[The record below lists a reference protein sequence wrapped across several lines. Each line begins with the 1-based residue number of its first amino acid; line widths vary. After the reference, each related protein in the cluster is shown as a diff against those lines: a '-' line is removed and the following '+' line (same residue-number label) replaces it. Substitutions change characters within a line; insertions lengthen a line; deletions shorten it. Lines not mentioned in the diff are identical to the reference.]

1 MRRIFALMLASLAWA
16 APGHAQTCA
25 PARFSNHRW
34 VESNAAL
41 YGADSEGLFKLDLHA
56 NGIQRVGTRGAL
68 ALNSLRLS
76 PAKRL
81 LHYRTA
87 DGMEFLFDTTA
98 AREHRL
104 DIRSAGKADV
114 QLSPGETR
122 AAWLEHEGTE
132 HRLAVFDLENGA
144 LRRLSL
150 PNSPDPKSVFFD
162 LTWSGDGTALTYAWR
177 DADRQEFFRADLST
191 GVVKSIPPSRE
202 FGADEFA
209 EGAYLLG
216 KSVESGTSSN
226 NPSTDS
232 IALERGSL
240 RRIGGKIVLS
250 TPNRRDRVI
259 VTPDASCGEI
269 RLLAAF
275 GGRYVL
281 YSIGSVFWIYGTA
294 ENRRAIL
301 YSGEARL
308 VY

>member
-1 MRRIFALMLASLAWA
+1 MRPIFALTLLSIAWA
-16 APGHAQTCA
+16 AEASAQTCA
-25 PARFSNHRW
+25 PARFSDHRW
-34 VESNAAL
+34 VESNTGL
-41 YGADSEGLFKLDLHA
+41 YGVDSEGLLKLRLDA
-56 NGIQRVGTRGAL
+56 NGLQRIFARGAML
-68 ALNSLRLS
+68 PDSLRLS
-76 PAKRL
+76 PGKRL

-87 DGMEFLFDTTA
+87 DGVEFLFDTFT

-104 DIRSAGKADV
+104 DIGSAAPADV
-114 QLSPGETR
+114 QFSHGETH
-122 AAWLEHEGTE
+122 AAWLEHEGAE
-132 HRLAVFDLENGA
+132 HRLSVFDLESGG

-150 PNSPDPKSVFFD
+150 PTSPDPKAVFFD

-191 GVVKSIPPSRE
+191 GIVKSIPPQRE

-216 KSVESGTSSN
+216 KSVESGASLN

-232 IALERGSL
+232 IALERGTV

-250 TPNRRDRVI
+250 APNRRDRI
-259 VTPDASCGEI
+259 IAMPNASCGEI

-281 YSIGSVFWIYGTA
+281 YSIGDVFWIFGIV
-294 ENRRAIL
+294 ENRQAIL
-301 YSGEARL
+301 HRGAARL
-308 VY
+308 VW